1 MRTAQRQRGS
11 LVWLAILTIAAVGV
25 VRAEGSWPGPGPAP
39 YTQSMLRFLAS
50 HQDSDAI
57 AAAVPGVLERWSAG
71 FAARAQRSASLHQG
85 ADLWSVMLP
94 VVFVGLAA
102 PINLSGRVIQ
112 TAPKRV
118 AIAQF
123 LPSCF
128 NRPPPALRA

>member
-25 VRAEGSWPGPGPAP
+25 VRAEGSWPGPAP
-39 YTQSMLRFLAS
+39 YTQSMLRFLAA

-57 AAAVPGVLERWSAG
+57 SAAVPGVLERWSAG
-71 FAARAQRSASLHQG
+71 FSARAYRSATQQRN
-85 ADLWSVMLP
+85 ADLWLVMLP

-102 PINLSGRVIQ
+102 PVNLSGRVIQ

-128 NRPPPALRA
+128 NRPPPALCA